1 LYFNCDVMDK
11 RIPTES
17 LVQYYERTG
26 QPKGLL
32 PITGETGHFN
42 VRKATI
48 PIRKTPFNRRDFFK
62 ICLSTVSGPGKGT
75 LIYNDQEISLDMP
88 CIMFTNPSVPTSIE
102 ISHNSVCRFSC
113 IFNKQ
118 FIEGQMPPDVQYA
131 SPLFNPTLFPVVTI
145 TEEEKDRLNGYFAE
159 MQRLQE
165 SDYPFKWDMIR
176 NILHL
181 LIHEGIRLQQQ
192 QIIQPGIVRD
202 RLVNAFFSLL
212 NQQFPVDSPE
222 NSLKL
227 LTPAHFADLLHVH
240 VNHLNSVIKKNS
252 GKSTRTIIHERI
264 VTEAKAL
271 LRNTNWNVA
280 EIAYGLGFEYP
291 SHFNKYFKQFTT
303 VTPMEFRLNNL
314 AVPMA
319 L

>member
-1 LYFNCDVMDK
+1 MDK

-17 LVQYYERTG
+17 LQDYYARTG
-26 QPKGLL
+26 HAITKDHL
-32 PITGETGHFN
+32 PVTSDAGHFN
-42 VRKATI
+42 MRLTTAAT
-48 PIRKTPFNRRDFFK
+48 RKTPFNRRDYFK
-62 ICLSTVSGPGKGT
+62 ICLSTGSGRGSGT
-75 LIYNDQEISLDMP
+75 LIYNEQEIHLTQP
-88 CIMFTNPSVPTSIE
+88 CIIFTNPSVPASIE
-102 ISHNSVCRFSC
+102 ISYTKVSRYGC

-118 FIEGQMPPDVQYA
+118 FVEGYMSPDVQYA
-131 SPLFNPTLFPVVTI
+131 SPLFNPALFPVVML

-176 NILHL
+176 NILQL

-192 QIIQPGIVRD
+192 QIVQPGIVRD

-222 NSLKL
+222 NSIKL
-227 LTPAHFADLLHVH
+227 LTPAHFADQLHVH
-240 VNHLNSVIKKNS
+240 VNHLNSVIKKNT

-271 LRNTNWNVA
+271 LRNTSWNVA
-280 EIAYGLGFEYP
+280 EIAYALGFEYP

-303 VTPMEFRLNNL
+303 ETPLEFRLHNL
-314 AVPMA
+314 AIPMA